1 MLKDKRIQ
9 MNTILYSTVLKLLNL
24 DRRLKQSKLVFQ
36 TMCESKQ
43 TYPNNFSYNTLIDT
57 ANKCGDLAWAE
68 ELFARMGQEGHRRD
82 LITFGSMLK
91 GLQKA
96 RRGAQIPG

>member
-43 TYPNNFSYNTLIDT
+43 TYPNNFS
-57 ANKCGDLAWAE
+57 
-68 ELFARMGQEGHRRD
+68 
-82 LITFGSMLK
+82 
-91 GLQKA
+91 
-96 RRGAQIPG
+96 